1 MGESLSDSQFAA
13 SKLFHEIWTR
23 HGEAEARRIFAA
35 ICEPTPRKML
45 AEIKNFK
52 LLDLYDSMVDD
63 NMKPDPN
70 VQKLALLLAKENEKL
85 PRADRHGPRGTTN
98 PQTLDKH
105 IRRLLAER
113 KTRLS
118 FWVIRPT

>member
-1 MGESLSDSQFAA
+1 
-13 SKLFHEIWTR
+13 
-23 HGEAEARRIFAA
+23 
-35 ICEPTPRKML
+35 
-45 AEIKNFK
+45 
-52 LLDLYDSMVDD
+52 
-63 NMKPDPN
+63 MKPDPN